1 MTDEGRESQ
10 HKSDRR
16 APSAGNL
23 FDPAAPRPA
32 SPPARPVG
40 PAPSAAT
47 PPIAPPPA
55 ATPPTWTPPTWTPPV
70 APTRPQYAPPAG
82 PPPAAPPPAATDQD
96 DLDGDELETEE
107 PPLTLADRVRRLQPA
122 PVILTIISVGA
133 FVFLAQ
139 AMTSHTT
146 PVSVL
151 LSAGV
156 VTCLVFGI
164 DAGVASLSTW
174 SASRDG
180 LTRRALLL
188 SAVGGVAAL
197 ISAGAFAG
205 VLVLVLVLNS

>member
-32 SPPARPVG
+32 SRPASPPARPDG

-47 PPIAPPPA
+47 PPIATPPA
-55 ATPPTWTPPTWTPPV
+55 ATPPTWTPPV
-70 APTRPQYAPPAG
+70 APTRPQYTPPDG
-82 PPPAAPPPAATDQD
+82 PAASAARPPAATDED

-133 FVFLAQ
+133 FVFLAR

-164 DAGVASLSTW
+164 DAGVASVATVR
-174 SASRDG
+174 ASRGG

>member
-23 FDPAAPRPA
+23 FDPAAT
-32 SPPARPVG
+32 PPT
-40 PAPSAAT
+40 AT
-47 PPIAPPPA
+47 PPIATPSA
-55 ATPPTWTPPTWTPPV
+55 ATPPTWTPPV
-70 APTRPQYAPPAG
+70 APPPAV
-82 PPPAAPPPAATDQD
+82 TDQD

-133 FVFLAQ
+133 FVFLAR

-164 DAGVASLSTW
+164 DAGVASVSTW